1 LCPRDCIP
9 AVGAPSLTI
18 IFRGDKTL
26 KMERLEKAGI
36 RSERAFKYAML
47 APAVLWV
54 IGFTFFP
61 IFSAINYSFANYVL
75 GRGITR
81 YVGLQNYINV
91 LSDGSFWYS
100 LFITL
105 IFVVVSVPI
114 EVALGFLLAWMI
126 TVGPPGKG
134 LFRAIFIAPLFT
146 MEVAIGYLG
155 VTMFTS
161 QGGMVAT
168 LLSWIGLEVPWM
180 ATASGGLAAAIL
192 LDIWQWTPFVFLMAL
207 AALAA
212 IPNDIYDAAMLE
224 ASNHW
229 QVLWHVGLPL
239 AWPVMT
245 VAILLRLIEGLKTFG
260 LPFALTSGGPGTST
274 QLFSIKDYLT
284 TIQFFDFG
292 RGSAMGILYLIMVSV
307 VITVFF
313 QQMRKRLE

>member
-1 LCPRDCIP
+1 
-9 AVGAPSLTI
+9 
-18 IFRGDKTL
+18 
-26 KMERLEKAGI
+26 
-36 RSERAFKYAML
+36 
-47 APAVLWV
+47 
-54 IGFTFFP
+54 
-61 IFSAINYSFANYVL
+61 
-75 GRGITR
+75 
-81 YVGLQNYINV
+81 
-91 LSDGSFWYS
+91 
-100 LFITL
+100 
-105 IFVVVSVPI
+105 
-114 EVALGFLLAWMI
+114 LAWMI
-126 TVGPPGKG
+126 TVGLPARGI
-134 LFRAIFIAPLFT
+134 FRAIFTAPLFT

-161 QGGMVAT
+161 QGGMVST
-168 LLSWIGLEVPWM
+168 LLGWIGLEIPWM
-180 ATASGGLAAAIL
+180 ATATGGLAAAIL

-245 VAILLRLIEGLKTFG
+245 VAILLRVIEGLKTFG

-274 QLFSIKDYLT
+274 QLFSINAYLT

-313 QQMRKRLE
+313 QQMRKRLD

>member
-1 LCPRDCIP
+1 
-9 AVGAPSLTI
+9 
-18 IFRGDKTL
+18 
-26 KMERLEKAGI
+26 M
-36 RSERAFKYAML
+36 
-47 APAVLWV
+47 
-54 IGFTFFP
+54 
-61 IFSAINYSFANYVL
+61 L
-75 GRGITR
+75 GRGITG
-81 YVGLQNYINV
+81 YVGLQNFVNV
-91 LSDGSFWYS
+91 LSDGGFWYS
-100 LFITL
+100 LLITL
-105 IFVVVSVPI
+105 IYVVVSVPI
-114 EVALGFLLAWMI
+114 EVAVGFLLAWII
-126 TVGPPGKG
+126 TVGLPGRG
-134 LFRAIFIAPLFT
+134 IFRAIFTAPLFT

-161 QGGMVAT
+161 QGGMVST
-168 LLSWIGLEVPWM
+168 LLGWIGLEIPWM
-180 ATASGGLAAAIL
+180 ATATGGLAAAIL

-245 VAILLRLIEGLKTFG
+245 VAILLRVVEGLKTFG

-274 QLFSIKDYLT
+274 QLFSIKAYLT

-313 QQMRKRLE
+313 QQMRKRLD